1 MKMALDI
8 IFTLIEGCCIL
19 YMVKNETINKTR
31 QMLFLI
37 FFVAVF
43 SGLTFI
49 FTLSDIELKALFSY
63 GVPILLAVFILGFS
77 IKKSVLYT
85 GICTSLLI
93 FSELIITQI
102 GVIFHITPGTE
113 EAFSIPIIHIVVS
126 KIIYI
131 TLLFNVQKIISDINM
146 KKYNLKL
153 FLIFIFSNIGYMVV
167 GICIYANIVYVQN
180 TVYSNVFLLC
190 STIMLIALVTNLIF
204 SNKYSEIENKEYEQ
218 RMAIYEL
225 EIQTRYYEEK
235 LKEEERIKQ
244 IYHDMKNHLLLMEDK
259 NIEDSREICNI
270 KKNIMRYEAYYRTG
284 NKFLD
289 IILKDKI
296 EKACEDSIKVEDNI
310 DLSGMDFIDPFDIS
324 TIFGNMLDNAIEACR
339 SIVEI
344 EKRRI
349 TILAKRENDFLVIRE
364 KNNKENIDKI
374 IPPKKVIHGY
384 GLLNITN
391 AVHKYEGEVDIN
403 ESKNEF
409 VINIIIPIKKERGN

>member
-1 MKMALDI
+1 
-8 IFTLIEGCCIL
+8 
-19 YMVKNETINKTR
+19 
-31 QMLFLI
+31 
-37 FFVAVF
+37 
-43 SGLTFI
+43 
-49 FTLSDIELKALFSY
+49 
-63 GVPILLAVFILGFS
+63 
-77 IKKSVLYT
+77 
-85 GICTSLLI
+85 
-93 FSELIITQI
+93 
-102 GVIFHITPGTE
+102 
-113 EAFSIPIIHIVVS
+113 
-126 KIIYI
+126 
-131 TLLFNVQKIISDINM
+131 
-146 KKYNLKL
+146 
-153 FLIFIFSNIGYMVV
+153 MVV